1 MTAAWEH
8 DPRRLVADSAD
19 FEPEPDGKTRRVR
32 LIRASDM
39 TMRATRWLWEEDART
54 RWLPLGGLTLLG
66 GREGVGKTTIAYGIA
81 ARVTRGT
88 LPGSFHGT
96 PKSVVV
102 AATEDAWEQT
112 ILPRLV
118 AAGADLDCVFRVD
131 TITPDGYPEGLSLP
145 EDVAGL
151 RLICEDEDV
160 ALVLLD
166 PLIGTVGKAL
176 DSHKDADVRRAL
188 EPLSRLAHDVGV
200 SLLGLIH
207 VNKTQGN
214 DLLTRLMASRAFSA
228 VARAVLFAAAE
239 ETPMDGLGA
248 AGDFFLFEQAKNNLA
263 AKVPHTLRF
272 HIEGAKV
279 GYDQDLDEPI
289 YGARIVWDGQVRG
302 SIQDVVTEQESRA
315 PAKENAQDR
324 AAMWLE
330 DYLGRHGPTD
340 SRKVKNDADLEG
352 HAERTL
358 KRVLGRVG
366 VVVTTTPGANNAT
379 RWSLPDPTGPTDPA
393 DPTGPTL
400 VRESGHL
407 GQLGQESGTGQAGP
421 APGPTPEPARWTR

>member
-207 VNKTQGN
+207 VNKT
-214 DLLTRLMASRAFSA
+214 RA
-228 VARAVLFAAAE
+228 
-239 ETPMDGLGA
+239 
-248 AGDFFLFEQAKNNLA
+248 
-263 AKVPHTLRF
+263 
-272 HIEGAKV
+272 
-279 GYDQDLDEPI
+279 
-289 YGARIVWDGQVRG
+289 
-302 SIQDVVTEQESRA
+302 
-315 PAKENAQDR
+315 
-324 AAMWLE
+324 
-330 DYLGRHGPTD
+330 
-340 SRKVKNDADLEG
+340 
-352 HAERTL
+352 
-358 KRVLGRVG
+358 
-366 VVVTTTPGANNAT
+366 TTC
-379 RWSLPDPTGPTDPA
+379 
-393 DPTGPTL
+393 
-400 VRESGHL
+400 
-407 GQLGQESGTGQAGP
+407 
-421 APGPTPEPARWTR
+421 